1 MNIERINN
9 EDLSF
14 RLVATISGSDYTE
27 VEDKKLK
34 ECKKEAA
41 FKGFR
46 KGKAPM
52 GMIKKIYGDR
62 VLAESVNDVLS
73 EAINNYIKEN
83 SLRLI
88 GEPIPQETD
97 KEMEWKSGNDFTF
110 EFLLAEQPKVD
121 FEISDKDKFT
131 LHNIN
136 VTKVAEKEMK
146 TNLLKQ
152 FGQLKE
158 VETSNKESFIVADLK
173 QGEEE
178 ILDVNFKVS
187 TVAEDQREQFVGVKA
202 GDVLKVDVKKM
213 FEDEARL
220 KNILKFDEAK
230 NMDDF
235 NSEFELTI
243 VNVRDFA
250 PAELNQETFDKIAGE
265 PEKIKSEED
274 LDKFITERLTE
285 NYAQEAQFRLGEDIK
300 NAFIEKAD
308 LKLPETFLKKWLI
321 YVNNGKVT
329 EEQIEKEFDG
339 FLKDYRWQLVR
350 GFVVEKFDLKFNQ
363 DDYLNAAMQFVTYQ
377 YAMYGMANVPAEYIK
392 ETAVEMLKDRNQ
404 FERIHFNVESQKVI
418 ETLKENVS
426 VTEKKISLD
435 KFRELGK

>member
-1 MNIERINN
+1 
-9 EDLSF
+9 
-14 RLVATISGSDYTE
+14 
-27 VEDKKLK
+27 
-34 ECKKEAA
+34 
-41 FKGFR
+41 
-46 KGKAPM
+46 
-52 GMIKKIYGDR
+52 
-62 VLAESVNDVLS
+62 
-73 EAINNYIKEN
+73 
-83 SLRLI
+83 
-88 GEPIPQETD
+88 
-97 KEMEWKSGNDFTF
+97 
-110 EFLLAEQPKVD
+110 
-121 FEISDKDKFT
+121 
-131 LHNIN
+131 
-136 VTKVAEKEMK
+136 
-146 TNLLKQ
+146 
-152 FGQLKE
+152 
-158 VETSNKESFIVADLK
+158 
-173 QGEEE
+173 
-178 ILDVNFKVS
+178 
-187 TVAEDQREQFVGVKA
+187 
-202 GDVLKVDVKKM
+202 M